1 MLLKTILNHIE
12 KHASFIYD
20 QIRLVRGGASEL
32 IEVQVR
38 CRKRSRPVCSG
49 CSRRGPRYDTLS
61 RREFQY
67 VPLWGIPVVFLYSMR
82 RVNCRRCGI
91 RVELVPWA
99 VGKRQTTCSFEWFL
113 ATWARRLSWSEVAQI
128 FGTSFETVFRA
139 VERAV
144 EWGRAHADYSG
155 IEAIGIDEIQWK
167 FGQTYLTLV
176 YQIDVGIRRLIW
188 IGEHR
193 TLGTIN
199 AFFEWFGAERMAHLR
214 FVCSDMWKPYLRAIR
229 EKVSHALHI
238 LDRFHIVAHLGKAID
253 EVRAAEA
260 RQLRFKARGQLL
272 KGSRWAI
279 LRRPEN
285 RSADEDIKLRDIL
298 RANLRTARA
307 VLLREELYAFWTYYS
322 RTWAGKFLDLWCR
335 KVMRS
340 RIEPLKKFARM
351 MRNHR
356 ELILNWFDAKALSS
370 GIVEGLNA
378 VAKLTMKK
386 AFGFRTYRAIEVA
399 LYHRLGDLPDPPTIH
414 RFC

>member
-91 RVELVPWA
+91 RVESVPWA

-167 FGQTYLTLV
+167 FGQAYLTLV
-176 YQIDVGIRRLIW
+176 YQIDVG
-188 IGEHR
+188 
-193 TLGTIN
+193 
-199 AFFEWFGAERMAHLR
+199 
-214 FVCSDMWKPYLRAIR
+214 S
-229 EKVSHALHI
+229 
-238 LDRFHIVAHLGKAID
+238 
-253 EVRAAEA
+253 AA
-260 RQLRFKARGQLL
+260 
-272 KGSRWAI
+272 
-279 LRRPEN
+279 
-285 RSADEDIKLRDIL
+285 
-298 RANLRTARA
+298 
-307 VLLREELYAFWTYYS
+307 
-322 RTWAGKFLDLWCR
+322 
-335 KVMRS
+335 
-340 RIEPLKKFARM
+340 
-351 MRNHR
+351 
-356 ELILNWFDAKALSS
+356 
-370 GIVEGLNA
+370 
-378 VAKLTMKK
+378 
-386 AFGFRTYRAIEVA
+386 
-399 LYHRLGDLPDPPTIH
+399 
-414 RFC
+414 